1 MAEQTPLM
9 RQYFDIKKDYPDA
22 ILFFRLGDF
31 YEMFGEDA
39 KVASRILQIT
49 LTTRDKGKQEPVPM
63 CGIPH
68 FSAESYITKL
78 INAGYKVA
86 ICEQVQDP
94 REAKGIVK
102 REVVRVV
109 TPGTH
114 QPENPKLNNF
124 IVALC
129 PSGKK
134 HGIAVADLSTGEFI
148 LYETEKAIEDE
159 LNRFEPKEVLC
170 PENLMDDIHY
180 GEVLKDYYVTY
191 WDNWFF
197 DFTEAY
203 KRLLEYYRVYSL
215 GAFGIDEQRAA
226 ISAGGALLS
235 YLMENQKGSVVLRR
249 PTGLDDSL
257 FIFLDSVT
265 KRNLEL
271 LHNLRDGSEEGT
283 LISVIDET
291 LTPMGGR
298 TLRQAIMRPLKS
310 KELINRRLDA
320 VENLID
326 DFEMRENLRRF
337 LRDVH
342 DLERLATRV
351 LQRKVTPRELVTIK
365 NSLKEFPR
373 IKETLMRASSE
384 LLMELNERI
393 QGFEELHSLI
403 DTAVVDDPPHTTTE
417 GGIIRTGYRY
427 DVDELREIAT
437 KGKDYIASLEAK
449 ERQKTGISSLKI
461 GYNRVFGYYIEVTK
475 SNLHLVPEH
484 YIRKQTLVGSER
496 FITEELKDY
505 ENKVLGAE
513 ERLKVLEKE
522 VFSEVVQKAA
532 YYAEALLDAATAIGE
547 IDFLLSLATVATRNN
562 YVRPVIEESG
572 LIEIVDG
579 RHPVLERISF
589 EERFIANNTYMDT
602 EENRLLIITGPNM
615 AGKSTYMRQVA
626 LIVLMAQMGS
636 FVPATKAT
644 IGIVDRIFTR
654 IGAADYLSRGQST
667 FMVEMIE
674 TANILNNATDRSLIV
689 LDEVGRGTSTFDGIS
704 IAWAVAEY
712 IVNRIR
718 ARTLFATHYNE
729 LTELSMALE
738 GVKNYNVTVR
748 EWGDEIIFLRKIEPG
763 PADKSYGIQ
772 VARLA
777 GLPEEVV
784 SKAKEVLGNLEQA
797 EFSNKGLPRVLGAKD
812 APKAQQL
819 DLFAPNYEPV
829 IKKLMSI
836 DVDRIS
842 PEDAIKKLKQLR
854 KMAQKIQ

>member
-94 REAKGIVK
+94 KEAKGIVK

-513 ERLKVLEKE
+513 ERLKVLERE